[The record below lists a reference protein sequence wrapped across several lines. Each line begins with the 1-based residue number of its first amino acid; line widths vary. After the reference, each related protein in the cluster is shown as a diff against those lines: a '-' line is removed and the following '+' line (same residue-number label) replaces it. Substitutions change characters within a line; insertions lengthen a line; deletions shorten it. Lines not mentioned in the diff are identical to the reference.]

1 MTGFSKSNFL
11 KRRKQEN
18 TLTDRMS
25 GKNSER
31 NLRRRIAYRAM
42 PAEQKEALLE
52 RRRAAYSTR
61 RRRLSENS
69 STSHSMQI
77 DSSPEPPN
85 LIPLPTT
92 TFIRDG
98 LSTPPAKEQPT
109 QCASVYEIGST
120 SGTCN
125 DRSSLR
131 QSLPTVRG
139 HRSTLM
145 GCWNI
150 KELPCSPSILKK
162 VPNCKFCK
170 ARRFQYEPPSF
181 CCSKG
186 SVKLVSHQLPSKLKS
201 LYLGVTDESNHFRT
215 YV

>member
-1 MTGFSKSNFL
+1 
-11 KRRKQEN
+11 
-18 TLTDRMS
+18 MS
-25 GKNSER
+25 DKNSER
-31 NLRRRIAYRAM
+31 KLRRRIAYREM
-42 PAEQKEALLE
+42 PAERKEALPE
-52 RRRAAYSTR
+52 HRRSTYSTR
-61 RRRLSENS
+61 SRRLSENS

-98 LSTPPAKEQPT
+98 LSAPPAKEHPT
-109 QCASVYEIGST
+109 QCASAYEIGST

-125 DRSSLR
+125 DHSSFHF
-131 QSLPTVRG
+131 RG
-139 HRSTLM
+139 HRSTPV

-170 ARRFQYEPPSF
+170 ARRFQYEPLSF

-186 SVKLVSHQLPSKLKS
+186 LLLPNAHASIR
-201 LYLGVTDESNHFRT
+201 GRTSNIDC
-215 YV
+215 